1 MTATGKPRRR
11 KGLYEFAGLFLLL
24 LAAFIIW
31 QTVFRPSVTVN
42 IQPTVTQTP

>member
-1 MTATGKPRRR
+1 MAANTKPKRR

-24 LAAFIIW
+24 LACFIIW
-31 QTVFRPSVTVN
+31 QTLLSPSVTVN